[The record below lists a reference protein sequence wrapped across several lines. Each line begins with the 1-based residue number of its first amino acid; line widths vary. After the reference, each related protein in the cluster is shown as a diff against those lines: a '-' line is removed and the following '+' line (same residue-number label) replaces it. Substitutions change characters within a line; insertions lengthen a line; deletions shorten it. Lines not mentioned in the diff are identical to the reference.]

1 MKSDKSDK
9 SNSRQT
15 RGLNPSDVDTDDFM
29 SVTGTDF
36 TLPQGGLSA
45 SANAPGRVCPGMEA
59 PATQVQNPGLPPSS
73 EFDGD
78 LSPRAGE
85 SVLSEG
91 PPMSISSTA
100 LLHQNVIDF
109 EFDSSDEEDEGYE
122 MPTVEDA
129 WKESAGSVPP
139 GSQGESFSEQGAQS
153 YLLPDVDSYR
163 PAGDDDGVSIDA
175 NSAVAMSQFGSQAVG
190 ASQLES
196 QVAGP
201 TTSAGPNTGRGQNLA
216 ARVLNKV
223 KTKSEI
229 QEKPE
234 KTGSNKSRVSSMS
247 AAERFRMA
255 QLAVKASL
263 SASKMIVSLDE
274 MRALPVPA
282 SVGSVKGY
290 IVVDVAKSSQ
300 YPTYK
305 YFLQEETA
313 QDRFL
318 LAAKRDRIADIRQHR
333 YTFSIDPTDVSRT
346 SGGYYGKLVANFTG
360 TKYTLLDRGPKAG
373 PGVTLETERRVLGA
387 CVYEPTVSYASGG
400 YRRMTAL
407 LPNSYKGKDENGNPI
422 LEKWDEM
429 QV

>member
-1 MKSDKSDK
+1 
-9 SNSRQT
+9 
-15 RGLNPSDVDTDDFM
+15 
-29 SVTGTDF
+29 
-36 TLPQGGLSA
+36 
-45 SANAPGRVCPGMEA
+45 
-59 PATQVQNPGLPPSS
+59 
-73 EFDGD
+73 
-78 LSPRAGE
+78 
-85 SVLSEG
+85 
-91 PPMSISSTA
+91 MSISSTA

-387 CVYEPTVSYASGG
+387 CVYEPTDL
-400 YRRMTAL
+400 RNMHL
-407 LPNSYKGKDENGNPI
+407 LTTKIPSYKKIDGQWHYCYKWGGRVKVPSVKNFQLVLQADQDAVVLLFGKMGKNIYACDFTYPLSAHQAFAI
-422 LEKWDEM
+422 ALSSIDSKLCM
-429 QV
+429 AF